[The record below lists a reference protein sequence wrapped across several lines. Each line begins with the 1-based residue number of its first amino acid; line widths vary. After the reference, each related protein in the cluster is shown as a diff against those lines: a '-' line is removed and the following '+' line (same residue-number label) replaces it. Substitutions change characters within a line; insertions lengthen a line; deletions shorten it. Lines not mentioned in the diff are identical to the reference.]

1 MKKNRFL
8 YALLLS
14 LLFTACDKEEDNLT
28 PSGLGKNWFVIT
40 DSEDPVD
47 KAIYQFYKETGIA
60 VFYND
65 TIGQETRVDNWG
77 NAYTHYEV
85 LQFSTSSLG
94 GTATGNPYQSW
105 EFCPKENVVD
115 GIQFLREEIMPL
127 LPESIKI
134 RSILLLKT
142 LTPYGGKSVSDE
154 AFKGLNTVLVSHIP
168 ELKNMS
174 DAERLNMKGAV
185 LNALLAT
192 PVTAHAEELAVF
204 YQTTRSCYTEN
215 LYGCAGWYFY
225 NRYGFSD
232 PRDVGFLKDP
242 NPYDYNNMP
251 TETEDVG
258 MYIKAMFIYTSE
270 EFEALYGTFDA
281 VMAKY
286 RIMVSVLKEIGVKID

>member
-47 KAIYQFYKETGIA
+47 KAIYQFYEETGIP
-60 VFYND
+60 VFYKD
-65 TIGQETRVDNWG
+65 TIGKETRVDNWG

-115 GIQFLREEIMPL
+115 GLQFLREEIVPV

-134 RSILLLKT
+134 RSILLCKT
-142 LTPYGGKSVSDE
+142 LTPWNMSTSNE
-154 AFKGLNTVLVSHIP
+154 AFKGLNTVLVSHVP
-168 ELKNMS
+168 ELKDMN

-185 LNALLAT
+185 MNALLAT
-192 PVTAHAEELAVF
+192 PVAAHTEELASF
-204 YQTTRSCYTEN
+204 YQTTRGCYTEN
-215 LYGCAGWYFY
+215 LYGCYGWYFY

-232 PRDVGFLKDP
+232 PRMVGFLKDP
-242 NPYDYNNMP
+242 DPSDGSNMP

-258 MYIKAMFIYTSE
+258 MYIKAVFRYTPE
-270 EFEALYGTFDA
+270 EFEAEYGEFDA
-281 VMAKY
+281 VMTKY
-286 RIMVSVLKEIGVKID
+286 RIIVPILKEIGIKID